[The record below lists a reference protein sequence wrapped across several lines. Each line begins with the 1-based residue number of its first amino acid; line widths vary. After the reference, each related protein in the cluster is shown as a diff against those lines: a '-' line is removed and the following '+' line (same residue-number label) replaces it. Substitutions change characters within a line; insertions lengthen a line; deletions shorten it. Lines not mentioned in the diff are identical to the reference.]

1 MNRETLGMY
10 IRKNALVAI
19 AVFAVATF
27 TGCSKQTST
36 AQSTPVPTA
45 AATSTV
51 AALPAA
57 TKRSVPTVRP
67 SVKASVA
74 VAPAPVKETA
84 APIAARTAKPVTPHP
99 LATHAPAPK
108 PSATIAVATVTGDAT
123 RGKTLYAQNC
133 AACHGAS
140 GQGGV
145 GPSLQG
151 ESARKNLGQA
161 VSWIEHPQPP
171 MPTLYPGT
179 LSAKDVLDIGAYVE
193 SL

>member
-1 MNRETLGMY
+1 ALGAH
-10 IRKNALVAI
+10 IRKNAYVAT
-19 AVFAVATF
+19 ALFAVLAF

-36 AQSTPVPTA
+36 AQATPVPTA
-45 AATSTV
+45 AATSTT
-51 AALPAA
+51 AAA
-57 TKRSVPTVRP
+57 TKRPVPTVRP
-67 SVKASVA
+67 SVHASVA
-74 VAPAPVKETA
+74 VASAPVRETA
-84 APIAARTAKPVTPHP
+84 APTAVARTAKPVTPHP
-99 LATHAPAPK
+99 PATHAPAPK
-108 PSATIAVATVTGDAT
+108 PTATIAVATVTGDAT

-145 GPSLQG
+145 GPALQG
-151 ESARKNLGQA
+151 ESTRKNLGQA
-161 VSWIEHPQPP
+161 VAWIEHPQPP